1 MKKFLLT
8 VVVAV
13 CSISYASAQ
22 QWTDYYVVEEVGQEN
37 ASAYWFRIDWDGKY
51 FFLDSDSEDEQ
62 LAPMKNYKES
72 GNKRTFDVHYAA
84 SVGGDKYCSVEFI
97 TEGDGKFKLTQTHL
111 NNWKPTYILSL
122 KKPSKSGTD
131 YGSGSEVS
139 SPAEEGKSKV
149 GKALNKINPFKKK
162 KK

>member
-51 FFLDSDSEDEQ
+51 FFMDSDSEDEQ
-62 LAPMKNYKES
+62 MAPMKNYKES
-72 GNKRTFDVHYAA
+72 GNKRTFDVHYTA
-84 SVGGDKYCSVEFI
+84 SAGGDKYCSVEFI

-122 KKPSKSGTD
+122 EKPSRS
-131 YGSGSEVS
+131 GSGSDS
-139 SPAEEGKSKV
+139 AIGSPVDEGKSKV

>member
-51 FFLDSDSEDEQ
+51 FFMDSDSEDEQ
-62 LAPMKNYKES
+62 MAPMKNYKES

-111 NNWKPTYILSL
+111 NNWKIEFYNQRRHNLFHPFAHNILRECKEL
-122 KKPSKSGTD
+122 HD
-131 YGSGSEVS
+131 IDLDQVC
-139 SPAEEGKSKV
+139 
-149 GKALNKINPFKKK
+149 LL
-162 KK
+162 